1 MAALDQRGLPVGYP
15 YRPDDEI
22 TPREVAA
29 LSAGSALLLDVRT
42 QLEADICKLADSK
55 LLPLQA
61 LEAKLDEL
69 KADVDDK
76 LDAPIVVY
84 CHHGRRSLTATF
96 MLRAAGF
103 TNVRSMA
110 GGIDLWSRVAG
121 RDGFHDDGAGW

>member
-15 YRPDDEI
+15 YRADDEI

-29 LSAGSALLLDVRT
+29 LPAGSALLLDVRT

-55 LLPLQA
+55 LLPLQV

-110 GGIDLWSRVAG
+110 GGIDLWSRAV
-121 RDGFHDDGAGW
+121 DPKMPTY

>member
-15 YRPDDEI
+15 YRDEDEI

-29 LSAGSALLLDVRT
+29 LPAGSALLLDVRT
-42 QLEADICKLADSK
+42 LLEADICRLPASK
-55 LLPLQA
+55 LLPLQV
-61 LEAKLDEL
+61 LETKLDEL

-76 LDAPIVVY
+76 LDAPIIVY

-110 GGIDLWSRVAG
+110 GGIHLWALAV
-121 RDGFHDDGAGW
+121 DPKTPTY

>member
-1 MAALDQRGLPVGYP
+1 MAALDQRGLPGGYP
-15 YRPDDEI
+15 YRADDEI

-29 LSAGSALLLDVRT
+29 LPAGGTLLLDVRT
-42 QLEADICKLADSK
+42 QLEADICKLADSR
-55 LLPLQA
+55 LLPLQV

-69 KADVDDK
+69 KADVDDN

-110 GGIDLWSRVAG
+110 GGIDLWSRAV
-121 RDGFHDDGAGW
+121 DPTMPTY

>member
-1 MAALDQRGLPVGYP
+1 MAVLDQRGLPVGYP
-15 YRPDDEI
+15 YRADDEI

-29 LSAGSALLLDVRT
+29 LPAGSALLLDVRT

-55 LLPLQA
+55 LLPLQV

-110 GGIDLWSRVAG
+110 GGIDLWSRAV
-121 RDGFHDDGAGW
+121 DPKMPTY

>member
-110 GGIDLWSRVAG
+110 GGIDLWSRAV
-121 RDGFHDDGAGW
+121 DPKVPTY

>member
-1 MAALDQRGLPVGYP
+1 VGYP
-15 YRPDDEI
+15 YRADDEI

-29 LSAGSALLLDVRT
+29 LPAGSTLLLDVRT

-55 LLPLQA
+55 LLPLQV

-69 KADVDDK
+69 KADVDDN

-110 GGIDLWSRVAG
+110 GGIDLWSRAV
-121 RDGFHDDGAGW
+121 DPTMPTY